1 MIILYNLLL
10 IIPLIF
16 SIPITF
22 FLLNKDEFL
31 QRYGFKIPK
40 TKNPIWFHCASLGE
54 LNGIKPLI
62 KELSAIYPD
71 EEILITTTS
80 RTGLK
85 EAKRITDLATFL
97 PIDHFFIIKRFLK
110 IINPKILI
118 ITETEIWPNL
128 FYLTQKI
135 IIVNGRLS
143 QKHLKKYKMLKI
155 LFPKLFE
162 NVIQV
167 CVQSETDNKR
177 YQKIG
182 LKNLT
187 TTGNLKFSVTQK
199 ETDKIQKRTEWGY
212 SPNDFIIVWGSS
224 RPGEEKLI
232 ADLFPTLKEKIP
244 KLKLIIAPRH
254 LKRLSEVKQIF
265 HNYSLYSQLKDNSDN
280 DILIIDT
287 MGILTQAYAVSD
299 IAVIGG
305 SFYNF
310 GGHNPLEAI
319 FYKIPTIIGNYHSS
333 CEDTVNI
340 LLKGKGIIVSNEKNL
355 INDIIFLY
363 ENPQKRISLGENGY
377 KVMKKNSQS
386 LPITLNC
393 IKKALG

>member
-199 ETDKIQKRTEWGY
+199 ETDKKKKRTEWGY

-280 DILIIDT
+280 GILIIDT

>member
-199 ETDKIQKRTEWGY
+199 ETDKIKKRTEWGY

-280 DILIIDT
+280 GILIIDT

>member
-22 FLLNKDEFL
+22 FILNKDEFL
-31 QRYGFKIPK
+31 QRYALKIPK

-54 LNGIKPLI
+54 LNGIRPLI

-80 RTGLK
+80 RTGLN

-97 PIDHFFIIKRFLK
+97 PLDHFFIIKRFLK
-110 IINPKILI
+110 MINPKILI

-199 ETDKIQKRTEWGY
+199 ETDKIKKRTEWGY

-244 KLKLIIAPRH
+244 ELKLIIAPRH

-265 HNYSLYSQLKDNSDN
+265 HNYSLYSQLKNNSDN
-280 DILIIDT
+280 GILIIDT

>member
-54 LNGIKPLI
+54 LNGIRPLI

-110 IINPKILI
+110 MINPKILI

-199 ETDKIQKRTEWGY
+199 ETDKIKKRTEWGY
-212 SPNDFIIVWGSS
+212 SANDFIIVWGSS

-244 KLKLIIAPRH
+244 ELKLIIAPRH